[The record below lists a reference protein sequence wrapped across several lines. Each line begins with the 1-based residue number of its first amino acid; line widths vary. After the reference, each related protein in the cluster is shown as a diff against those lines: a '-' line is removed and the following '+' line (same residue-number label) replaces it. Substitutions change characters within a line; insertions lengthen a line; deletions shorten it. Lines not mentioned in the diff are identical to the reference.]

1 MTAPEP
7 KDQAGVPLRV
17 VNLGCKVN
25 RVESDTIAAELLG
38 HGFVPASEGR
48 ARLVVVNTCTV
59 TAEAD
64 AKTRKTVR
72 HLLRTEPLA
81 TLVVTGC
88 SVAISPEPLSALG
101 KRVVVEADRRRV
113 AQVARDL
120 FGVGGETLP
129 HERVSALVAGRTGEG
144 FRTRVGIKVQDGC
157 PNACTYCIVHVAR
170 GVPWCKPEDEVVAEV
185 RAAEAAGA
193 GEVVLSGINL
203 GSVDDLGGLLER
215 LLAATSHVRVRLSSI
230 EPCDVTDHL
239 VDVLASCSGR
249 VCRHLHIPLQSGC
262 DETLREMARPYDT
275 AFFSRL
281 VSSLREQVPSIALT
295 TDVMAGFPGESDEQF
310 EQSLSF
316 CAEMA
321 FSKMHVF
328 RYSRRPGTP
337 AATRLDQVEPQ
348 VKATR
353 ARRLRKLSEQ
363 MRRTYAASLLGTR
376 ETVLVES
383 AGRATAERYL
393 PCVSADGTSF
403 GHDADGRGLVPVEVV
418 GTRDE
423 TLVCQRLAVL

>member
-1 MTAPEP
+1 
-7 KDQAGVPLRV
+7 
-17 VNLGCKVN
+17 
-25 RVESDTIAAELLG
+25 
-38 HGFVPASEGR
+38 
-48 ARLVVVNTCTV
+48 
-59 TAEAD
+59 
-64 AKTRKTVR
+64 
-72 HLLRTEPLA
+72 
-81 TLVVTGC
+81 
-88 SVAISPEPLSALG
+88 
-101 KRVVVEADRRRV
+101 
-113 AQVARDL
+113 
-120 FGVGGETLP
+120 
-129 HERVSALVAGRTGEG
+129 
-144 FRTRVGIKVQDGC
+144 
-157 PNACTYCIVHVAR
+157 IVHVAR

-321 FSKMHVF
+321 CSKMHVF